1 MLVVAAEGAVGGG
14 CGAVGKVVEM
24 LGSALE
30 GGAGAVEDGVGVE
43 VGEALAEAE
52 EVVTVAAVEAGVE
65 AGEAVGDAVVGV
77 GEELG
82 GGGGGGGVEVG
93 GGVGDGGV
101 GGVADAGDDGEG
113 AGGDGAGD
121 DLGVEAVEVFPGAAA
136 TGYEDHVGVLGVVV
150 EPADASGDLGGAVR
164 ALNGG
169 GIDEEIDRGM
179 AAAADLDDVAKS
191 GALQAGNDSDAVGER
206 GKWALPIEEAFAAET
221 LFEFL
226 GSREESAKPCLLHG
240 FGDELE
246 LAAGFVDGE
255 RAGDAD
261 GIAIF
266 GTEAEEG
273 GLAAEKDDGELGFG
287 VL

>member
-1 MLVVAAEGAVGGG
+1 MFGRFSLLSALTKPMNPGGDF
-14 CGAVGKVVEM
+14 CGAVG
-24 LGSALE
+24 ALDC
-30 GGAGAVEDGVGVE
+30 GGVD
-43 VGEALAEAE
+43 E
-52 EVVTVAAVEAGVE
+52 EVDGSVAA
-65 AGEAVGDAVVGV
+65 
-77 GEELG
+77 
-82 GGGGGGGVEVG
+82 
-93 GGVGDGGV
+93 
-101 GGVADAGDDGEG
+101 
-113 AGGDGAGD
+113 
-121 DLGVEAVEVFPGAAA
+121 
-136 TGYEDHVGVLGVVV
+136 T
-150 EPADASGDLGGAVR
+150 
-164 ALNGG
+164 
-169 GIDEEIDRGM
+169 
-179 AAAADLDDVAKS
+179 ADLDDVAKS
-191 GALQAGNDSDAVGER
+191 GTLQAGNDSDAVGER